1 MYIYRKMDFTLL
13 PIRHLSLLHSNFDQK
28 MVSNLLSLSTRS
40 VSKSSIYHTNIAFP
54 STTTSVRH
62 FNVTGQDAIKLIKQ
76 HTSTQKVQANSS
88 TPSSSSSSSS
98 LKLLLHADRRG
109 KIVSSNKIHYG
120 PALLGTSTSRLETL
134 DHSKFGQGELGILQA
149 QKDDPK
155 SVIDLP
161 FTIEHGLKA
170 DELSTFL
177 SDLTSKA
184 KISIDESVKKE
195 AVKMIQNLWSI
206 YSRFEGVWFTFELH
220 FDEQKNQVNVRSP
233 FLEFDD
239 FGVKR
244 VPELKDLYA
253 NRKRDENS
261 AKAEDG
267 GLFYIKLPQ
276 GGNVGS
282 FGYGAG
288 NAMATMDGLA
298 LAGGRPANFLD
309 GGGGANKQNARLAIE
324 TLNRDENVKAIFVNT
339 FGGITQTDVVAE
351 GILEA
356 VKENNIQKP
365 IVVRIL
371 GTGAERAKQLLSESD
386 IDFTINDDFKQAAR
400 KAVERANQ

>member
-1 MYIYRKMDFTLL
+1 MVSALL
-13 PIRHLSLLHSNFDQK
+13 PL
-28 MVSNLLSLSTRS
+28 TARS
-40 VSKSSIYHTNIAFP
+40 ASRASIHQSRRAFL
-54 STTTSVRH
+54 STTTVRH
-62 FNVTGQDAIKLIKQ
+62 FNVTGQDAIKLIRQ
-76 HTSTQKVQANSS
+76 HTSTKITESDETN
-88 TPSSSSSSSS
+88 SSS
-98 LKLLLHADRRG
+98 LKILLHADRRG
-109 KIVSSNKIHYG
+109 KVLSSNEIHYG
-120 PALLGTSTSRLETL
+120 PALLGASSSRLDSL
-134 DHSKFGQGELGILQA
+134 DQGKFGEGELGILQA
-149 QKDDPK
+149 QKDDPQ

-161 FTIEHGLKA
+161 FTIETGLQSEDVSKFVSQLA
-170 DELSTFL
+170 
-177 SDLTSKA
+177 SKA
-184 KISIDESVKKE
+184 NVSIGEAAKKE
-195 AVKMIQNLWSI
+195 ATEIIQNLYGI
-206 YSRFEGVWFTFELH
+206 YSRFEGVWFTFELV
-220 FDEQKNQVNVRSP
+220 FDGKGQVSVRSP

-244 VPELKDLYA
+244 VPELQDLYA

-351 GILEA
+351 GVIEA
-356 VKENNIQKP
+356 VKENDIKKP

-386 IDFTINDDFKQAAR
+386 IDFTINDDFKEAAR
-400 KAVERANQ
+400 CAVERANQ

>member
-1 MYIYRKMDFTLL
+1 
-13 PIRHLSLLHSNFDQK
+13 
-28 MVSNLLSLSTRS
+28 MVSALLSLTARS
-40 VSKSSIYHTNIAFP
+40 SSRSSISKTSNAFF
-54 STTTSVRH
+54 SISSVRH
-62 FNVTGQDAIKLIKQ
+62 FNVLGQDAIKLIQQ
-76 HTSTQKVQANSS
+76 HTNTKNVEAGKSD
-88 TPSSSSSSSS
+88 SSS

-109 KIVSSNKIHYG
+109 KLSSSNEIHYG
-120 PALLGTSTSRLETL
+120 PALLGSASSRLGSL
-134 DHSKFGQGELGILQA
+134 DKEKFGQGELGILQA

-161 FTIEHGLKA
+161 FTIEKGLQSEEVSEFVSQLA
-170 DELSTFL
+170 
-177 SDLTSKA
+177 SKA
-184 KISIDESVKKE
+184 NVSISEASQKE
-195 AVKMIQNLWSI
+195 AVEIIQNLWSI
-206 YSRFEGVWFTFELH
+206 YSRFEGVWFTFQLA
-220 FDEQKNQVNVRSP
+220 FDDKGKVSVRSP

-239 FGVKR
+239 FAVKR
-244 VPELKDLYA
+244 VPELQDLYA
-253 NRKRDENS
+253 NRQRDENS

-324 TLNRDENVKAIFVNT
+324 TLHRDENVKAIFVNT

-351 GILEA
+351 GVIEA
-356 VKENNIQKP
+356 VKENKITKP

-386 IDFTINDDFKQAAR
+386 IDFTINDDFKEAAR
-400 KAVERANQ
+400 CAVERANQ

>member
-1 MYIYRKMDFTLL
+1 
-13 PIRHLSLLHSNFDQK
+13 
-28 MVSNLLSLSTRS
+28 MVSALLSLMIRSNTRA
-40 VSKSSIYHTNIAFP
+40 SISQTRKALISF
-54 STTTSVRH
+54 TSVRH
-62 FNVTGQDAIKLIKQ
+62 FNVTGQDAIKLIQQ
-76 HTSTQKVQANSS
+76 HTNTKRVNSEKS
-88 TPSSSSSSSS
+88 NSSS
-98 LKLLLHADRRG
+98 LQILLHADRRG
-109 KIVSSNKIHYG
+109 KTLSSNEIHYG
-120 PALLGTSTSRLETL
+120 PALLGAVTPRLNNL
-134 DHSKFGQGELGILQA
+134 DQSKFGEGELGILQVQA
-149 QKDDPK
+149 EDSQ

-161 FTIEHGLKA
+161 FTIEKGLQSEEISKFVSQLA
-170 DELSTFL
+170 
-177 SDLTSKA
+177 SKA
-184 KISIDESVKKE
+184 NVSISEAAQKE
-195 AVKMIQNLWSI
+195 AIEIIQNLWSI
-206 YSRFEGVWFTFELH
+206 YSLFEGVWFTFQLA
-220 FDEQKNQVNVRSP
+220 FDGQNQVSVRSP

-324 TLNRDENVKAIFVNT
+324 TLHRDENVKAIFVNT

-351 GILEA
+351 GIIEA
-356 VKENNIQKP
+356 VKENHIEKP

-386 IDFTINDDFKQAAR
+386 IDFTINDDFKEAAR
-400 KAVERANQ
+400 CAVERANN